1 MVIKTNHF
9 PNPGET
15 VLGGQ
20 FYMNLGGKG
29 ANQAVA
35 AARLGADV
43 HFVTCVGDDLF
54 GMEAVKQLRTE
65 NVQIFPMKPK
75 QETHSGVALITI
87 DKTGENNIVVA
98 SGANLKLDFE
108 DTSLLEQ
115 LITEDSIV
123 LVQLEIPIETILQ
136 VCTFAKGRGA
146 LLVLNP
152 APICPLPEEILSL
165 VDIITPNQV
174 EAKGLSGI
182 TVTDSASATL
192 AAAKIHD
199 MGPEHII
206 ITMGDKGAVLFSSG
220 EMISIS
226 GHPVDAVDTTAAGD
240 VFNGALTMGLAKGN
254 DILSSMTLANKAAA
268 IAVTRIGA
276 QSSAPTMDELDTFFK
291 QPVLK

>member
-1 MVIKTNHF
+1 
-9 PNPGET
+9 
-15 VLGGQ
+15 
-20 FYMNLGGKG
+20 
-29 ANQAVA
+29 
-35 AARLGADV
+35 
-43 HFVTCVGDDLF
+43 
-54 GMEAVKQLRTE
+54 
-65 NVQIFPMKPK
+65 
-75 QETHSGVALITI
+75 
-87 DKTGENNIVVA
+87 
-98 SGANLKLDFE
+98 
-108 DTSLLEQ
+108 
-115 LITEDSIV
+115 
-123 LVQLEIPIETILQ
+123 
-136 VCTFAKGRGA
+136 
-146 LLVLNP
+146 
-152 APICPLPEEILSL
+152 PEEILSL

-199 MGPEHII
+199 MGPEHIL

-220 EMISIS
+220 EMISLS